1 MLLLSII
8 PPAKGAGVAG
18 KAAIKG
24 AKAAETAA
32 DVSKWISKTKN
43 VLNYNKI
50 KSFFQTIYHQVIKG
64 PITETIRSFKHQW
77 ENFPENVGS
86 VLQGPQP
93 ALAGIGPAPRMWMSG
108 AEWGTKGTMMNI
120 VGKSGDEVVGKGTG
134 NTELGKITGYKFKEG
149 VDLDFRG
156 TGKTYRDALNE
167 AFIRTGVPRTEFT
180 VTKWG
185 RDANGKS
192 FPVEWRAKNG
202 AEVNIDIGH
211 TKNGPDVPHIG
222 YQTGGK
228 RGGGGAIRGHILVD
242 DVPVNR

>member
-1 MLLLSII
+1 
-8 PPAKGAGVAG
+8 PASRAWMS
-18 KAAIKG
+18 KAKEEV
-24 AKAAETAA
+24 KETAMNR
-32 DVSKWISKTKN
+32 IGKT
-43 VLNYNKI
+43 
-50 KSFFQTIYHQVIKG
+50 
-64 PITETIRSFKHQW
+64 
-77 ENFPENVGS
+77 
-86 VLQGPQP
+86 
-93 ALAGIGPAPRMWMSG
+93 
-108 AEWGTKGTMMNI
+108 
-120 VGKSGDEVVGKGTG
+120 GDEVAGKGTG
-134 NTELGKITGYKFKEG
+134 NTELGKITGYKFKED

>member
-1 MLLLSII
+1 MEEEGIMYVT
-8 PPAKGAGVAG
+8 GYAGSAFV
-18 KAAIKG
+18 
-24 AKAAETAA
+24 
-32 DVSKWISKTKN
+32 
-43 VLNYNKI
+43 
-50 KSFFQTIYHQVIKG
+50 
-64 PITETIRSFKHQW
+64 P
-77 ENFPENVGS
+77 
-86 VLQGPQP
+86 
-93 ALAGIGPAPRMWMSG
+93 
-108 AEWGTKGTMMNI
+108 I
-120 VGKSGDEVVGKGTG
+120 VGQARVANIAKVGRNALNRKVRDIVRNNKVFEGYKSKPVEFITNVRTFGSNVMNEIAGGIRALQQQLNPKLIPAVSGVPNPPINTLSTRVLMNKANETLSLIVNKGTG
-134 NTELGKITGYKFKEG
+134 NTELGKITGYKFKED